1 MSFFEVLDLSAGYG
15 DQKIIDGLSFSVD
28 SHTVL
33 GLLGANGCG
42 KTTLLKAICG
52 ILPSKGI
59 LSLSGRDLKKLSP
72 KELAKLCHYIPQRS
86 GISIAL
92 SALDV
97 VLMGFNPHLGLLQYP
112 TAKMKQKAAEA
123 LHKVGLGEKADT
135 DFQTLSE
142 GQKQLC
148 LLARALASDCRMLIL
163 DEPESALDFGGRYRM
178 FDLLRH
184 WAKTGDRG
192 AIVALHDPQLA
203 LNGCDALLLMKNEKE
218 SVLLFP
224 KKDPLEKTEQALR
237 EIYGPLSIHAF
248 PNRAGKDQLVLIRE
262 DEK

>member
-1 MSFFEVLDLSAGYG
+1 MSFFEVRDLSAGYG
-15 DQKIIDGLSFSVD
+15 DREIIDGLSFSVEP
-28 SHTVL
+28 HTVL

-52 ILPSKGI
+52 ILPSKGN
-59 LSLSGRDLKKLSP
+59 LSLSGSDLKKLSP
-72 KELAKLCHYIPQRS
+72 KKLAKLCHYIPQKS
-86 GISIAL
+86 GISITL

-97 VLMGFNPHLGLLQYP
+97 VLMGFNPHLALLQYP
-112 TAKMKQKAAEA
+112 TAEMKQKAAEA
-123 LHKVGLGEKADT
+123 LYKVGLGEKADA
-135 DFQTLSE
+135 DFQMLSE

-178 FDLLRH
+178 FDLLRD
-184 WAKTGDRG
+184 WVKADDRS
-192 AIVALHDPQLA
+192 AVVALHDPQLA
-203 LNGCDALLLMKNEKE
+203 LGGCDALLLMKNEKE

-237 EIYGPLSIHAF
+237 EIYGPLSIRTF
-248 PNRAGKDQLVLIRE
+248 PNQNGEDQLVLIRE
-262 DEK
+262 DKR